1 MEVILRE
8 DFAALGFIGD
18 KVNVRS
24 GYARNFL
31 IPRGI
36 ALEARVDNKSQIN
49 HALTAI
55 NSKKVK
61 LRGEAEK
68 LSDSL
73 KSKTL
78 SFTLKSGE
86 AGKIFG
92 SITHKDIESE
102 LVKAGF
108 AVDRRRIRL
117 PEPLRRAGSY
127 SIEIR
132 LHSEVTVSIPVEVK
146 IELLEEK
153 KEEEAGKSEGSDK
166 PRRGSRGKKA
176 KKVDGEEHSE

>member
-18 KVNVRS
+18 KVKVRS

-31 IPRGI
+31 IPRGV
-36 ALEARVDNKSQIN
+36 ALEARIDNESQIK

-68 LSDSL
+68 LSESL
-73 KSKTL
+73 KSKNL
-78 SFTLKSGE
+78 VFTLKSGE
-86 AGKIFG
+86 KGKIFG
-92 SITHKDIESE
+92 SVTHKDIEAE
-102 LVKAGF
+102 LNKSGF

-117 PEPLRRAGSY
+117 AEPLKRAGSY
-127 SIEIR
+127 TVDIR
-132 LHSEVTVSIPVEVK
+132 LHSEVTVSIPVEIK

-153 KEEEAGKSEGSDK
+153 KEEEAGKGEGSER
-166 PRRGSRGKKA
+166 PRRGPRGRKA
-176 KKVDGEEHSE
+176 KRVDGEEHSE